1 MSDVSNNWIDQWQSG
16 GWSVEQLEP
25 PTGCISVVT
34 LVVTHCALQVFFSSI
49 VVHRLLYIVYCN
61 QLLHIVHQ
69 LLHKSRHADWS
80 SSLLHHCANTDSIT
94 RSLSPC
100 LWFSFVSSRN
110 EKQHVL
116 ATLGMDHQKSSHV
129 RWMESI
135 RGRILWTPL
144 LRLSRQY
151 YAASSRRDRQKRT
164 EIWEFL
170 LTIHRMP
177 TSATF
182 HKSMIDNITFHF
194 IIISYNNNLFCST
207 NPLLIISSS
216 VSIIFKL

>member
-1 MSDVSNNWIDQWQSG
+1 MHCDSCFI
-16 GWSVEQLEP
+16 
-25 PTGCISVVT
+25 GC
-34 LVVTHCALQVFFSSI
+34 CSSI
-49 VVHRLLYIVYCN
+49 VVHCILQSVVIHCTSHR
-61 QLLHIVHQ
+61 

-100 LWFSFVSSRN
+100 LWFSFVQSVREMKN
-110 EKQHVL
+110 NMCWQHL
-116 ATLGMDHQKSSHV
+116 AWTPKKSSHV

-151 YAASSRRDRQKRT
+151 YAASIRRDRQKRT

-177 TSATF
+177 TCVTF
-182 HKSMIDNITFHF
+182 HKSMNDNITFRF
-194 IIISYNNNLFCST
+194 IIIS
-207 NPLLIISSS
+207 
-216 VSIIFKL
+216 

>member
-1 MSDVSNNWIDQWQSG
+1 M
-16 GWSVEQLEP
+16 
-25 PTGCISVVT
+25 
-34 LVVTHCALQVFFSSI
+34 
-49 VVHRLLYIVYCN
+49 HR
-61 QLLHIVHQ
+61 LLHIVHR

-94 RSLSPC
+94 RSLSLIFFRPI
-100 LWFSFVSSRN
+100 SSRN

-151 YAASSRRDRQKRT
+151 YAASIRRDRQKRT

-182 HKSMIDNITFHF
+182 HKSMIVNITFRF
-194 IIISYNNNLFCST
+194 IIISFTSNILCST
-207 NPLLIISSS
+207 NPSIMISSS
-216 VSIIFKL
+216 VSIIFMSKKKSSVSGQNGVSGADTPVVLGVNMD